1 MSIINEAIKKAQ
13 KEKESFLSSSTG
25 ARIELRSHK
34 KKHGFNWGP
43 IFVLLVLFL
52 ITGPIIAPFFAA
64 PFKKEL
70 SSGSSPGTVS
80 VGQNSLPDSALFASK
95 NPPGAFSGGAM
106 RKGQFGM
113 EEIPLVP
120 TPGPGGTSAG
130 AASRRN
136 FNLSGI
142 VYSPTESYCI
152 INDKIV
158 KVGEQVGGA
167 TLLEITPDKVVLDYQ
182 GQRVLLV

>member
-1 MSIINEAIKKAQ
+1 MSIINEALKKAQ
-13 KEKESFLSSSTG
+13 KEKESSLSSIPA

-34 KKHGFNWGP
+34 KHGFNWGP
-43 IFVLLVLFL
+43 FFVLLVLFL

-64 PFKKEL
+64 PFKKEI
-70 SSGSSPGTVS
+70 SANGSSPATVS
-80 VGQNSLPDSALFASK
+80 VGQNSLSDSALFASK
-95 NPPGAFSGGAM
+95 NPLGELSGGAM
-106 RKGQFGM
+106 RKGQFGI
-113 EEIPLVP
+113 EEVPLLP
-120 TPGPGGTSAG
+120 SAG
-130 AASRRN
+130 PAGNSTSSTFRRN

-167 TLLEITPDKVVLDYQ
+167 TLLEITSEKVVLDYQ
-182 GQRVLLV
+182 GQKIQLV